1 MAELFHGVGG
11 EAAALATSVLWA
23 FTAIFFTLASLRI
36 GSYTVNRVRLIIAV
50 LLLGTTHLAL
60 YGSFLPLDAGAESWA
75 WLGISGLVGLTLGDT
90 LLFESLVE
98 LGTQRAMLVMA
109 SWPIL
114 AALMA
119 FLFMGERL
127 SARELL
133 GVVITLT
140 SIAWVVTGGAKA
152 DAYPAM
158 EPQRRPLRGG
168 LLAFGGAACQ
178 AAGVLMAKQG
188 LVGELP
194 ALSGTVIR
202 MAVAAVGL
210 WTVSLFRKDIFE
222 AARKLRDGRGALF
235 TACGAVFGPF
245 LGVWLSLLAVKYA
258 KVGIAAALM
267 SLPPVLL
274 IPLGRWIFHDKIT
287 LRAVLGTVGALSGA
301 WLLFIK

>member
-1 MAELFHGVGG
+1 MADLFRGLGG
-11 EAAALATSVLWA
+11 EAAALATSVLWT

-36 GSYTVNRVRLIIAV
+36 GSYTVNRVRLAIAI
-50 LLLGTTHLAL
+50 LLLGATHAAL
-60 YGSFLPLDAGAESWA
+60 YGSFLPLGAGVEA
-75 WLGISGLVGLTLGDT
+75 WLWFGFSGLIGLTLGDT

-119 FLFMGERL
+119 FLFLGERL

-133 GVVITLT
+133 GVAITLT
-140 SIAWVVTGGAKA
+140 SIAWVVAGGARAETGG
-152 DAYPAM
+152 PA
-158 EPQRRPLRGG
+158 RRPFRGS

-188 LVGELP
+188 LLGELP

-202 MAVAAVGL
+202 MTVAAAGL
-210 WTVSLFRKDIFE
+210 WAVSLLRGDVLD
-222 AARKLRDGRGALF
+222 AARKLRDRRGALF
-235 TACGAVFGPF
+235 TTCGAVFGPF
-245 LGVWLSLLAVKYA
+245 LGVWLSLVAVKYA

-274 IPLGRWIFHDKIT
+274 IPLGRWIFGDRIT
-287 LRAVLGTVGALSGA
+287 LRAVLGTIGALGGA

>member
-1 MAELFHGVGG
+1 MAYLFHGVGG

-50 LLLGTTHLAL
+50 LLLGTTHLAI
-60 YGSFLPLDAGAESWA
+60 YGSFLPLGAGAGAWA
-75 WLGISGLVGLTLGDT
+75 WLGVSGLIGLTLGDT
-90 LLFESLVE
+90 LLFQSLVE

-133 GVVITLT
+133 GVVITLA
-140 SIAWVVTGGAKA
+140 SIAWVVAGGAKA
-152 DAYPAM
+152 ADGLS
-158 EPQRRPLRGG
+158 RRPLRGS

-188 LVGELP
+188 LAGELP

-202 MAVAAVGL
+202 MTVAAIGL
-210 WTVSLFRKDIFE
+210 WAVSLFRKDIFE

-287 LRAVLGTVGALSGA
+287 LRAVLGTVGALGGA